1 MHGPTLH
8 LYAPRNPFA
17 IWPLKILTV
26 QWLAMCV
33 PKPLD
38 IHSYFSLEP
47 IGMDAVS
54 AARVHEVGYRF
65 ERVEG
70 GSCEDM

>member
-1 MHGPTLH
+1 M
-8 LYAPRNPFA
+8 Y
-17 IWPLKILTV
+17 
-26 QWLAMCV
+26 V

-47 IGMDAVS
+47 IGVDAVS